1 MYGLYLLLCILFTGT
16 KMPGIYDILNRRFPH
31 FTVDYFIS
39 TLSPRILFNIVAI
52 AFALITLLVFILV
65 AVFNKKIRVLAIF
78 AGLVNSFAVLIAPW
92 WARMHHTIPVRD
104 IIAHILTGYWS
115 QSWVALVLLALRAIN
130 ILISVAIV
138 TLAFILSTACIVK
151 GLKGKRIGVLANIIN
166 VFRFI
171 VLRPYSRIIGF
182 ISTVLAIVLDI
193 PLASAKFMETRLWD
207 PFGIIINV
215 LGALSQVAYMVVYLF
230 IVLLPIIILLV
241 ASIKVALKNKK
252 EIKSLEKSVEAEEKA
267 EEESKIKAEE
277 KTEEKSDA
285 PKEKET
291 ETIIAKAE

>member
-16 KMPGIYDILNRRFPH
+16 KMPGIYDILNGRYYF
-31 FTVDYFIS
+31 FTVEHFIS
-39 TLSPRILFNIVAI
+39 MLPTKIPFNIVAI

-92 WARMHHTIPVRD
+92 WARMHHTIPVRE
-104 IIAHILTGYWS
+104 IIAYILEGYCT
-115 QSWVALVLLALRAIN
+115 WVALVLLVLRAIN

-171 VLRPYSRIIGF
+171 VLRPYNRIIGF
-182 ISTVLAIVLDI
+182 IFTVLAIVLPI
-193 PLASAKFMETRLWD
+193 YKIEETL
-207 PFGIIINV
+207 GIIINA
-215 LGALSQVAYMVVYLF
+215 LGALSQLAYMVVYLF
-230 IVLLPIIILLV
+230 IVLLPIIILLA
-241 ASIKVALKNKK
+241 ASIKIALKEKK
-252 EIKSLEKSVEAEEKA
+252 EIKSLEKSAEAEKKTEEK
-267 EEESKIKAEE
+267 SAEE
-277 KTEEKSDA
+277 KTKEKSDA
-285 PKEKET
+285 PKET
-291 ETIIAKAE
+291 EAIIAKVE